1 MKMSSAKNRTQV
13 SCPSGQVMTTADQS
27 TRDQDLFSSLHVHL
41 SLLLVDSY
49 TAVVIFFNGKGL
61 MHTVFLYTW

>member
-1 MKMSSAKNRTQV
+1 MKMSSAENRTQV
-13 SCPSGQVMTTADQS
+13 SCPSGQVIKTADQS
-27 TRDQDLFSSLHVHL
+27 TRDQDLFSCLLVHL